1 MTVQPMMSARAL
13 GAMPGFIQM
22 EAGTRGL
29 LRAYSAAGLPAGI
42 ERDDSHYV
50 PQRSVMEFLDQGA
63 RLVGDARIGLALAMH
78 LTLAAYG
85 VYGDYVLSAPTL
97 ADAIGRTRRALRWHS
112 SRDELGIE
120 DHGDLV
126 AYTYRFASAAR
137 PCYENIAYGAAG
149 VLFNLVR
156 CYLGRHW
163 RPERI
168 ELDVPREL
176 GMARA
181 QDTFGC
187 RVEGGAQR
195 IGIVFPRELLAT
207 TRPDE
212 DRHASV
218 TLADIRRS
226 RSRGAPKRLPD
237 VVHEVV
243 RLQLL
248 ASNVDLESV
257 AQRLELGPRTLQRQL
272 DRNGLQFRN
281 VVSQVRVE
289 RAKEL
294 LAERDL
300 SITHIAA
307 ELGYSAPSH
316 FARAFA
322 RETGLSPRQFRTA
335 FATARA

>member
-1 MTVQPMMSARAL
+1 MTAHPMISARAL
-13 GAMPGFIQM
+13 GAMPDFILM

-29 LRAYSAAGLPAGI
+29 LRAYSVAGLPAGI
-42 ERDDSHYV
+42 EKDDSHFV
-50 PQRSVMEFLDQGA
+50 PQRSVMQFLDQGA
-63 RLVGDARIGLALAMH
+63 RLVGDSRIGLALAMY
-78 LTLAAYG
+78 LTPAAYG

-97 ADAIGRTRRALRWHS
+97 ADAISRTRRALRWHS

-120 DHGDLV
+120 DRGELV
-126 AYTYRFASAAR
+126 AYTYRFASAAQ

-168 ELDVPREL
+168 ELDLPREP
-176 GMARA
+176 GMTRA

-187 RVEGGAQR
+187 RVQGGAER
-195 IGIVFPRELLAT
+195 IGIVFPRDLLT
-207 TRPDE
+207 TQRPDQG
-212 DRHASV
+212 RHPSV

-226 RSRGAPKRLPD
+226 RSRGAPKSLPD

-272 DRNGLQFRN
+272 DRSGLQFRD
-281 VVSQVRVE
+281 VVSRVRVE

-322 RETGLSPRQFRTA
+322 RGTGLSPGQFRKG
-335 FATARA
+335 FAAAGA